1 MIINVKLNN
10 PLMGTETSNQ
20 TELLQLDL
28 PCVKLNNPLMGT
40 ETRAGL
46 SGFGAKYLLVKLNN
60 PLMGTETQ
68 LRIDTLQCCCVVSL
82 N

>member
-1 MIINVKLNN
+1 
-10 PLMGTETSNQ
+10 MGTETCVWVGDDCM
-20 TELLQLDL
+20 TEIY
-28 PCVKLNNPLMGT
+28 
-40 ETRAGL
+40 R
-46 SGFGAKYLLVKLNN
+46 VKLNN